1 MNFIMTPPTKSDTV
15 RHLKSKLRGL
25 LPRLNMMHHKK
36 AWFQF
41 FATFLTRRLIS
52 IDAGT
57 TPLPVKVVVESCL
70 ELSTLQYFLSRLF
83 KFSLADLNTTYFGV
97 AGYRAILPFMGV
109 VRVSPIPVTTDFTVL
124 VHPSL
129 HKLILNESPL

>member
-1 MNFIMTPPTKSDTV
+1 MASRPLRVLEPVISLSVWKYMNFIMTPPTKSDTV

-57 TPLPVKVVVESCL
+57 TPLPVRIRRRCNVYSDSVKVVVESC
-70 ELSTLQYFLSRLF
+70 
-83 KFSLADLNTTYFGV
+83 
-97 AGYRAILPFMGV
+97 
-109 VRVSPIPVTTDFTVL
+109 FTVL